1 MTTMIIGFSQFVINI
16 LLPSTDA
23 FTRIRAVNERQ
34 VSHCPEKALKDS
46 TGTFSKDDFSQG
58 AVI

>member
-23 FTRIRAVNERQ
+23 FTRILLSSAINQ
-34 VSHCPEKALKDS
+34 FALVLETMEIFS
-46 TGTFSKDDFSQG
+46 TGPGQTFSLF
-58 AVI
+58 

>member
-23 FTRIRAVNERQ
+23 FTRILLSTAIDQ
-34 VSHCPEKALKDS
+34 FALVLETMEIIS
-46 TGTFSKDDFSQG
+46 TGHGKSYSLF
-58 AVI
+58 

>member
-34 VSHCPEKALKDS
+34 VSQCPEKVLKDS
-46 TGTFSKDDFSQG
+46 SRVLFWALCNF
-58 AVI
+58 ANVR